1 MAGNRKTT
9 ETNPRL
15 GRRTS
20 DMAGPGADDLARI
33 ALDLFA
39 ERHFASVTIKD
50 ISRAAKVNSAMIY
63 YHFDDKED
71 LFRAAIERAID
82 EAFDLFDSHRNGS
95 KHDNPADAIIDW
107 LDIHV
112 DLSRQLRNVVKIA
125 LDCKGVIS
133 NLKQGQ
139 DPIQRFYNHED
150 KILQKTISDGIQ
162 QGIFRKVD
170 PAVVAT
176 MISTILDGVMAR
188 SIILDEF
195 DMVTT
200 VQEIKQAL
208 LSHLGYSGSK

>member
-9 ETNPRL
+9 GSNPRL

-71 LFRAAIERAID
+71 LFRAAIERAVD
-82 EAFDLFDSHRNGS
+82 EAFDLFDSHRNSS

-125 LDCKGVIS
+125 LDCKGVIG
-133 NLKQGQ
+133 NLKQRQ

-150 KILQKTISDGIQ
+150 QILQKTISDGIQ

-200 VQEIKQAL
+200 VQEIKQTL